1 MNPDAKML
9 NRMWAN
15 GIQQYPE
22 RRHHEGQLFLGRQ
35 GRVNIQNQRD
45 PPRSQTNKKTIPPY
59 QQMQESTTN
68 FTTHSRQKVSANQEQ
83 KGTSS
88 NWQGHLPE
96 APVGSLKERLS
107 HTHDRTR
114 WGWAPHH
121 ACCHCPEVLAK
132 QARKK
137 TKYSNRKE
145 GMTLPIRR
153 QQGFGVQSL
162 TKRFVGLNGEASK
175 DAGHRSTYKYQSHS
189 HTTRVKKQNV

>member
-1 MNPDAKML
+1 MPKCSTECEQMEPSST
-9 NRMWAN
+9 
-15 GIQQYPE
+15 QK
-22 RRHHEGQLFLGRQ
+22 EGVTKGSCSWDDKVESTF
-35 GRVNIQNQRD
+35 RVNVTHHVHRLTRKLYHPINRCRKARQ
-45 PPRSQTNKKTIPPY
+45 I
-59 QQMQESTTN
+59 STL
-68 FTTHSRQKVSANQEQ
+68 TTKVSANQEQ

-96 APVGSLKERLS
+96 APAGSLMVRLS
-107 HTHDRTR
+107 PTHDRTR

-145 GMTLPIRR
+145 GMTLAIRR
-153 QQGFGVQSL
+153 RHGFGVQSL
-162 TKRFVGLNGEASK
+162 TKRLVGLNGEASK
-175 DAGHRSTYKYQSHS
+175 GAGNRSTYKYQSHS